1 MDQDRKSFLDEVTNQ
16 IKSTVARKFISSEL
30 DHHLKNEKKQWVEKG
45 MSDADA
51 EERAVKQMGSP
62 IKLGQHFNKIHRPR
76 IDWWLFLTLFVIL
89 FLGFLPLF
97 SINIDTGHFVK
108 YKAVITMIGI
118 AVTLGLMFFDYIKLK
133 RYRWLYYT
141 FGLTILVLL
150 LLFPNATVNGVPYFI
165 IGPLTINSVISLP
178 FFYLS
183 LASFLE
189 GERISFWLIGI
200 LFIMPIPLLFFVNFI
215 PTIIIYITMVLVMI
229 CWSSIGNINKLL
241 FTITTFI
248 FTGTLF
254 WFNSSI
260 YIKEVLSSQ
269 ENGNGVGYLLQ
280 RSKEFLL
287 DAGWFG
293 HTGNMRFIPFAHTDL
308 VFVNLTYHFG
318 WLLSLFLVVVLLIL
332 AIRMIFIFHKVI
344 DPFGKMLIVGGVALF
359 TVQFVYNIGM
369 ILGFL
374 PMTSISLPFISYGLM
389 PTLLNSIIIGIV
401 LCVYRRKDLISKVNL

>member
-1 MDQDRKSFLDEVTNQ
+1 MVVLNIIRNSIF
-16 IKSTVARKFISSEL
+16 
-30 DHHLKNEKKQWVEKG
+30 
-45 MSDADA
+45 
-51 EERAVKQMGSP
+51 
-62 IKLGQHFNKIHRPR
+62 
-76 IDWWLFLTLFVIL
+76 
-89 FLGFLPLF
+89 GFLPLI
-97 SINIDTGHFVK
+97 SINFDNHFIK
-108 YKAVITMIGI
+108 NKTVITAIGI

-150 LLFPNATVNGVPYFI
+150 LLFPNATVNGVPYFV
-165 IGPLTINSVISLP
+165 IGPLTITSVISLP

-200 LFIMPIPLLFFVNFI
+200 LFIMPIPFFFFVNFI

-229 CWSSIGNINKLL
+229 YWSSIGNINKLL
-241 FTITTFI
+241 FTFTTFT
-248 FTGTLF
+248 FTGILF

-260 YIKEVLSSQ
+260 YIKEVIFSQ
-269 ENGNGVGYLLQ
+269 ENRNGVEYLFQL
-280 RSKEFLL
+280 SKKLLL
-287 DAGWFG
+287 DAGWLG
-293 HTGNMRFIPFAHTDL
+293 HSDNMKIIPSAHTDL

-332 AIRMIFIFHKVI
+332 TMRMIFIIHKII

-359 TVQFVYNIGM
+359 TVQFVFNIGM
-369 ILGFL
+369 ILGYF
-374 PMTSISLPFISYGLM
+374 PMISISLPFISYGLM

-401 LCVYRRKDLISKVNL
+401 LCVYRRKDLISKFNL